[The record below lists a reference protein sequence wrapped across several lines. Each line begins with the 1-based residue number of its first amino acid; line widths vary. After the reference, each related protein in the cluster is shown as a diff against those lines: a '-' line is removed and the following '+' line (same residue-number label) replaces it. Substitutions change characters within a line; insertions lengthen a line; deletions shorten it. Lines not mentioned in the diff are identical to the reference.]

1 MEAGLAEELEG
12 GNEEGEIVLASARS
26 EKIALGEGEL
36 GWDEATGVETLELA
50 AVVAG
55 VFTEAFIDCP
65 LEEEFAELRG
75 EERLVEG
82 GAVGLS

>member
-50 AVVAG
+50 AVVG
-55 VFTEAFIDCP
+55 WSIYRSIHR
-65 LEEEFAELRG
+65 LSIRG
-75 EERLVEG
+75 RVCRIKG
-82 GAVGLS
+82 

>member
-1 MEAGLAEELEG
+1 
-12 GNEEGEIVLASARS
+12 
-26 EKIALGEGEL
+26 
-36 GWDEATGVETLELA
+36 VETLELA

-65 LEEEFAELRG
+65 LEEEFAELTG
-75 EERLVEG
+75 EEGLVEG